1 MGKYGV
7 WVKVC
12 LYLFDVIS
20 DWVNGGLM
28 LGSHLWWG
36 ALTIAM
42 SWLPPFLMALE
53 GAMSWAVGWCKTTE
67 EGLSWSFKNICS
79 KVGGF
84 LFALIVLGIYPLLL
98 PLLM

>member
-20 DWVNGGLM
+20 DWVNGALM
-28 LGSHLWWG
+28 LGSHPWWG

-42 SWLPPFLMALE
+42 SWLP
-53 GAMSWAVGWCKTTE
+53 
-67 EGLSWSFKNICS
+67 
-79 KVGGF
+79 
-84 LFALIVLGIYPLLL
+84 ALIVLTGFAIIWALGWRAE
-98 PLLM
+98 